1 MKPEAARSARSA
13 EPSAELS
20 AARAAAQARGQ
31 GGRNERRRNAQGIG
45 ASSWYGRLI
54 APAVSSPSAVLETLG
69 AAVVAIGILWL
80 FAPDNPLLL
89 GHGFPWVWLVPL
101 ILALRYGTLLGALAA
116 LVVLG
121 AWWVFYGQTAA
132 AGSFPRMYF
141 LGGLMLVL
149 IGGQFGD
156 IWGARLSR
164 ARTVNGY
171 LNDRLAA
178 LTKNHFLLRL
188 SHERLENDL
197 LAKPTTLRDTLTQ
210 LRNIALAAREHGS
223 GRSYDPNLPDVAQ
236 LPGAVPFLQW
246 TAQACQLEVAAM
258 VRVTGKPGANRI
270 DTEPVARVG
279 TPFDI
284 VADDP
289 LIRHCIDTHTLGHP
303 QAPELRTE
311 DSSRYVACAPVL
323 SGADE
328 LIGLVV
334 VHQMPFLSLSY
345 ENLQFLLVLLGYY
358 ADGVRHLT
366 VSSEILD
373 LVPDAPYE
381 FALDL
386 GRLAR
391 LHRDTGIDSSVVAL
405 IFNQDEASDALFESV
420 VRSRRALDVVW
431 QAGGKAR
438 RAIITLMPLS
448 GAGAVSAYLVRI
460 EDSLRAQFGVD
471 FENGHISVQTLHVT
485 GEHPGEALQRFL
497 TRCHLDA

>member
-1 MKPEAARSARSA
+1 MKTESAGSA
-13 EPSAELS
+13 QSAS
-20 AARAAAQARGQ
+20 ASASAGRVAPDAGGQ

-45 ASSWYGRLI
+45 ASTWYGRLI

-69 AAVVAIGILWL
+69 AVVAAIGIVWL
-80 FAPDNPLLL
+80 FVPDNPLLL
-89 GHGFPWVWLVPL
+89 GYGFPWMWLVPL

-121 AWWVFYGQTAA
+121 AWAVFYGQTAA

-149 IGGQFGD
+149 IGGQYGD

-210 LRNIALAAREHGS
+210 LRNIALAAREHGAA
-223 GRSYDPNLPDVAQ
+223 DNAPDVAQ

-258 VRVTGKPGANRI
+258 VRVTGNRI

-303 QAPELRTE
+303 QAPELRNVNNPE

-405 IFNQDEASDALFESV
+405 IFDKDETSDALFESV

-431 QAGGKAR
+431 QANGKNR

-471 FENGHISVQTLHVT
+471 FEGGRISVQTLHVT

-497 TRCHLDA
+497 SRCHLDA

>member
-1 MKPEAARSARSA
+1 MKTESAGSA
-13 EPSAELS
+13 QSASPSAS
-20 AARAAAQARGQ
+20 AGRVAPDAGGQ

-45 ASSWYGRLI
+45 ASTWYGRLI

-69 AAVVAIGILWL
+69 AVVAAIGIVWL
-80 FAPDNPLLL
+80 FVPDNPLLL
-89 GHGFPWVWLVPL
+89 GYGFPWMWLVPL

-121 AWWVFYGQTAA
+121 AWAVFYGQTAA
-132 AGSFPRMYF
+132 AGSFPRVYF

-149 IGGQFGD
+149 IGGQYGD

-210 LRNIALAAREHGS
+210 LRNIALAAREHGA
-223 GRSYDPNLPDVAQ
+223 GDNAPDVAQ
-236 LPGAVPFLQW
+236 LPGAEPFLQW

-258 VRVTGKPGANRI
+258 VRVTGNRI

-303 QAPELRTE
+303 QAPELRNVNNPE

-405 IFNQDEASDALFESV
+405 IFDKDETSDALFESV

-431 QAGGKAR
+431 QANGKNR

-471 FENGHISVQTLHVT
+471 FEGGRITVQTLHVT

-497 TRCHLDA
+497 SRCHLDA

>member
-1 MKPEAARSARSA
+1 MKTGSAGSA
-13 EPSAELS
+13 QSAG
-20 AARAAAQARGQ
+20 RAAADTRGQ
-31 GGRNERRRNAQGIG
+31 GGRTERRRNAQGIG
-45 ASSWYGRLI
+45 ASTWYGRLI

-69 AAVVAIGILWL
+69 AVVVAIGVVWL
-80 FAPDNPLLL
+80 FVPDNPLLL
-89 GHGFPWVWLVPL
+89 GHGFPWIWLVPL

-121 AWWVFYGQTAA
+121 AWAVFYGQTAA

-149 IGGQFGD
+149 IGGQYGD

-171 LNDRLAA
+171 LNDRLSA

-210 LRNIALAAREHGS
+210 LRNIALAAREHGT
-223 GRSYDPNLPDVAQ
+223 GDNAPDVAQ
-236 LPGAVPFLQW
+236 LPGAEPFLQW

-258 VRVTGKPGANRI
+258 VRVTGNRI

-303 QAPELRTE
+303 QAPELRNVNNPE
-311 DSSRYVACAPVL
+311 DGSRYVACAPVL

-334 VHQMPFLSLSY
+334 VQQMPFLSLSY

-405 IFNQDEASDALFESV
+405 IFDQDETSDALFESV

-431 QAGGKAR
+431 QASGKNR

-471 FENGHISVQTLHVT
+471 FEGGRISVQTLHVT

-497 TRCHLDA
+497 VRCHLEG

>member
-1 MKPEAARSARSA
+1 MKTESAGSA
-13 EPSAELS
+13 QSAG
-20 AARAAAQARGQ
+20 RAAADARGQ
-31 GGRNERRRNAQGIG
+31 GGRTERRRNAQGIG
-45 ASSWYGRLI
+45 ASTWYGRLI

-69 AAVVAIGILWL
+69 AVVVAIGVVWL
-80 FAPDNPLLL
+80 FSPDNPLLL
-89 GHGFPWVWLVPL
+89 GYGFPWIWLVPL

-121 AWWVFYGQTAA
+121 AWAVFYGQTAA

-149 IGGQFGD
+149 VGGQYGD

-210 LRNIALAAREHGS
+210 LRNIALAAREHGTAE
-223 GRSYDPNLPDVAQ
+223 NAPDVAQ
-236 LPGAVPFLQW
+236 LPGAEPFLQW

-258 VRVTGKPGANRI
+258 VRVTGNRI

-303 QAPELRTE
+303 QAPELRNVNNPE

-405 IFNQDEASDALFESV
+405 IFHQDEASDALFESV

-431 QAGGKAR
+431 QASGKNR

-471 FENGHISVQTLHVT
+471 FEGGHISVQTLHVT

-497 TRCHLDA
+497 ARCHLDA

>member
-1 MKPEAARSARSA
+1 MEADAVQADPSSKAKP
-13 EPSAELS
+13 
-20 AARAAAQARGQ
+20 AAAASDARQ
-31 GGRNERRRNAQGIG
+31 QDRRRNAQGIS
-45 ASSWYGRLI
+45 ASTWYGRLI
-54 APAVSSPSAVLETLG
+54 APTLTRRTPMVETLG
-69 AAVVAIGILWL
+69 ATIVSIGIVWL
-80 FAPDNPLLL
+80 FEPDNPLLL

-101 ILALRYGTLLGALAA
+101 ILALRYGTLLGAVAA
-116 LVVLG
+116 LVMVG
-121 AWWVFYGQTAA
+121 AWWVFYGQGA
-132 AGSFPRMYF
+132 FPRMYF
-141 LGGLMLVL
+141 LGGLMMMLV
-149 IGGQFGD
+149 GGQYGD

-164 ARTVNGY
+164 TRIVNGY

-210 LRNIALAAREHGS
+210 LRNLALAAREHAS
-223 GRSYDPNLPDVAQ
+223 GDDAPDVAQ
-236 LPGAVPFLQW
+236 LPGATQFLQW
-246 TAQACQLEVAAM
+246 AAQACQLEVAAM
-258 VRVTGKPGANRI
+258 VRVIGNRV
-270 DTEPVARVG
+270 DPAPVARVG
-279 TPFDI
+279 TPFEI

-303 QAPELRTE
+303 QAPELRHE
-311 DSSRYVACAPVL
+311 DGSRYVACAPIL

-328 LIGLVV
+328 LIGIVV
-334 VHQMPFLSLSY
+334 VQQMPFLSLSY

-391 LHRDTGIDSSVVAL
+391 LHRDTDIDSSVVAL
-405 IFNQDEASDALFESV
+405 IFGHDEASDALFEQV

-431 QAGGKAR
+431 QVRGSAR
-438 RAIITLMPLS
+438 RAIVTLMPLS

-471 FENGHISVQTLHVT
+471 FEAAHISVQTLHVT
-485 GEHPGEALQRFL
+485 GEHPGEALSRFL
-497 TRCHLDA
+497 ARCHLDG

>member
-1 MKPEAARSARSA
+1 
-13 EPSAELS
+13 
-20 AARAAAQARGQ
+20 
-31 GGRNERRRNAQGIG
+31 
-45 ASSWYGRLI
+45 
-54 APAVSSPSAVLETLG
+54 
-69 AAVVAIGILWL
+69 
-80 FAPDNPLLL
+80 
-89 GHGFPWVWLVPL
+89 
-101 ILALRYGTLLGALAA
+101 
-116 LVVLG
+116 
-121 AWWVFYGQTAA
+121 
-132 AGSFPRMYF
+132 MYF
-141 LGGLMLVL
+141 LGGLMMMLV
-149 IGGQFGD
+149 GGQYGD

-164 ARTVNGY
+164 ARIVNGY

-210 LRNIALAAREHGS
+210 LRNLALAAREHAS
-223 GRSYDPNLPDVAQ
+223 SDDAPDVAQ
-236 LPGAVPFLQW
+236 LPGATQFLQW
-246 TAQACQLEVAAM
+246 AAQACQLEVAAM
-258 VRVTGKPGANRI
+258 VRVTGNRV
-270 DTEPVARVG
+270 DPEPVARVG
-279 TPFDI
+279 TPFEI
-284 VADDP
+284 AADDP
-289 LIRHCIDTHTLGHP
+289 LIQHCIDTHTLGHP
-303 QAPELRTE
+303 QAPELRHE
-311 DSSRYVACAPVL
+311 DGSRYVACAPVL

-328 LIGLVV
+328 LIGIVV
-334 VHQMPFLSLSY
+334 VQQMPFLSLSY

-405 IFNQDEASDALFESV
+405 IFGHDEASDALFEQV

-431 QAGGKAR
+431 QVRGGAR
-438 RAIITLMPLS
+438 RAIVTLMPLS

-471 FENGHISVQTLHVT
+471 FEAAHISVQTLHVT
-485 GEHPGEALQRFL
+485 GEHPGEALARFIA
-497 TRCHLDA
+497 RCHLDG

>member
-1 MKPEAARSARSA
+1 MKTESAGSA
-13 EPSAELS
+13 QSAS
-20 AARAAAQARGQ
+20 ASASAGRVAPDAGGQ

-45 ASSWYGRLI
+45 ASTWYGRLI

-69 AAVVAIGILWL
+69 AVVAAIGIVWL
-80 FAPDNPLLL
+80 FVPDNPLLL
-89 GHGFPWVWLVPL
+89 GYGFPWMWLVPL

-121 AWWVFYGQTAA
+121 AWAVFYGQTAA

-149 IGGQFGD
+149 IGGQYGD

-210 LRNIALAAREHGS
+210 LRNIALAAREHGA
-223 GRSYDPNLPDVAQ
+223 GDNAPDVAQ
-236 LPGAVPFLQW
+236 LPGAEPFLQW

-258 VRVTGKPGANRI
+258 VRVTGNRI

-303 QAPELRTE
+303 QAPELRNVNNPE

-405 IFNQDEASDALFESV
+405 IFDKDETSDALFESV

-431 QAGGKAR
+431 QANGKNR

-471 FENGHISVQTLHVT
+471 FEGGRISVQTLHVT

-497 TRCHLDA
+497 SRCHLDA

>member
-1 MKPEAARSARSA
+1 MKPDAAGSARSA
-13 EPSAELS
+13 EPSADLS
-20 AARAAAQARGQ
+20 AARAAAQARG
-31 GGRNERRRNAQGIG
+31 RDRRRNAQGIG
-45 ASSWYGRLI
+45 ASTWYGRLI

-69 AAVVAIGILWL
+69 AVVVAIGILWL
-80 FAPDNPLLL
+80 FVPDNPLLL
-89 GHGFPWVWLVPL
+89 GYGFPWIWLIPL

-210 LRNIALAAREHGS
+210 LRNIALAAREHG
-223 GRSYDPNLPDVAQ
+223 GGTNQPDVAQ
-236 LPGAVPFLQW
+236 LPGAVAFLQW

-258 VRVTGKPGANRI
+258 VRVSGKQGANRI

-279 TPFDI
+279 APFDI

-289 LIRHCIDTHTLGHP
+289 LIQHCIDTHTLGHP

-328 LIGLVV
+328 LIGIVV
-334 VHQMPFLSLSY
+334 VQQMPFLSLSY

-405 IFNQDEASDALFESV
+405 IFDQDETSDALFESV

-431 QAGGKAR
+431 QASGKGR

-471 FENGHISVQTLHVT
+471 FEGGRVSVQTLHVT

>member
-1 MKPEAARSARSA
+1 MRANSNAP
-13 EPSAELS
+13 L
-20 AARAAAQARGQ
+20 ARAKIPACSAQ
-31 GGRNERRRNAQGIG
+31 
-45 ASSWYGRLI
+45 
-54 APAVSSPSAVLETLG
+54 P
-69 AAVVAIGILWL
+69 
-80 FAPDNPLLL
+80 
-89 GHGFPWVWLVPL
+89 
-101 ILALRYGTLLGALAA
+101 RY
-116 LVVLG
+116 
-121 AWWVFYGQTAA
+121 
-132 AGSFPRMYF
+132 S
-141 LGGLMLVL
+141 
-149 IGGQFGD
+149 
-156 IWGARLSR
+156 ARLSR

-210 LRNIALAAREHGS
+210 LRNLALAGREHAMG
-223 GRSYDPNLPDVAQ
+223 DNLPDVAQ
-236 LPGAVPFLQW
+236 LPGAMQFLQW

-258 VRVTGKPGANRI
+258 VRVTGNQV

-284 VADDP
+284 AADDP

-303 QAPELRTE
+303 QAPELRNVNNPE
-311 DSSRYVACAPVL
+311 ESSRYVACAPVL

-391 LHRDTGIDSSVVAL
+391 LHRDTGIDTSVVAL
-405 IFNQDEASDALFESV
+405 IFDLDEASDALFEHV

-431 QAGGKAR
+431 QARGKGR
-438 RAIITLMPLS
+438 RAIVTLMPLS

-471 FENGHISVQTLHVT
+471 FEGGHISVQTLHVT

-497 TRCHLDA
+497 SRCHLDA

>member
-1 MKPEAARSARSA
+1 MKADAAAPT
-13 EPSAELS
+13 PSAS
-20 AARAAAQARGQ
+20 RAAADARG
-31 GGRNERRRNAQGIG
+31 RDRRRNAQGIG
-45 ASSWYGRLI
+45 ASTWYGRLV

-69 AAVVAIGILWL
+69 AVVVAIGILWL
-80 FAPDNPLLL
+80 FVPDNPLLL
-89 GHGFPWVWLVPL
+89 GYGFPWIWLVPL

-132 AGSFPRMYF
+132 AGAFPRMYF

-210 LRNIALAAREHGS
+210 LRNIALAAREHG
-223 GRSYDPNLPDVAQ
+223 GGDNQPDVAQ
-236 LPGAVPFLQW
+236 LPGAEPFLQW

-258 VRVTGKPGANRI
+258 VRVTGNRV

-284 VADDP
+284 VAEDP
-289 LIRHCIDTHTLGHP
+289 LVRHCIDTHTLGHP
-303 QAPELRTE
+303 QAPELRHVNNPE

-334 VHQMPFLSLSY
+334 VQQMPFLSLSY

-405 IFNQDEASDALFESV
+405 IFDQGEASDALFESV

-431 QAGGKAR
+431 QASGKSR

-497 TRCHLDA
+497 TRCHLDG

>member
-1 MKPEAARSARSA
+1 MKTESAGSA
-13 EPSAELS
+13 QSAS
-20 AARAAAQARGQ
+20 ASASASAGRVAPDAGGQ

-45 ASSWYGRLI
+45 ASTWYGRLI

-69 AAVVAIGILWL
+69 AVVAAIGVVWL
-80 FAPDNPLLL
+80 FVPDNPLLL
-89 GHGFPWVWLVPL
+89 GYGFPWMWLVPL

-121 AWWVFYGQTAA
+121 AWAVFYGQTAA

-210 LRNIALAAREHGS
+210 LRNIALAAREHGAA
-223 GRSYDPNLPDVAQ
+223 DNAPDVAQ

-258 VRVTGKPGANRI
+258 VRVTGNRI

-303 QAPELRTE
+303 QAPELRNVNNPE

-405 IFNQDEASDALFESV
+405 IFDKDETSDALFESV

-431 QAGGKAR
+431 QANGKNR

-471 FENGHISVQTLHVT
+471 FEGGRISVQTLHVT

-497 TRCHLDA
+497 SRCHLDA

>member
-1 MKPEAARSARSA
+1 MGADAVHADPSSKGKP
-13 EPSAELS
+13 
-20 AARAAAQARGQ
+20 AAAASDARQ
-31 GGRNERRRNAQGIG
+31 QDRRRNAQGIG
-45 ASSWYGRLI
+45 ASTWYGRVI
-54 APAVSSPSAVLETLG
+54 APTITRRTPILETIG
-69 AAVVAIGILWL
+69 ATMVAIGIVWL
-80 FAPDNPLLL
+80 FEPGNPLLL
-89 GHGFPWVWLVPL
+89 GHGFPWIWLVPL
-101 ILALRYGTLLGALAA
+101 ILALRYGTLLGAVAA
-116 LVVLG
+116 LVVVG
-121 AWWVFYGQTAA
+121 AWWVFYGQ
-132 AGSFPRMYF
+132 GVFPRMYF
-141 LGGLMLVL
+141 LGGLMMMLV
-149 IGGQFGD
+149 GGQYGD

-164 ARTVNGY
+164 ARIVNGY

-210 LRNIALAAREHGS
+210 LRNLALAAREHAS
-223 GRSYDPNLPDVAQ
+223 SDDAPDVAQ
-236 LPGAVPFLQW
+236 LPGATQFLQW
-246 TAQACQLEVAAM
+246 AAQACQLEVAAM
-258 VRVTGKPGANRI
+258 VRVTGNRV
-270 DTEPVARVG
+270 DPEPVARVG
-279 TPFDI
+279 TPFEI
-284 VADDP
+284 AADDP
-289 LIRHCIDTHTLGHP
+289 LVQHCIDTHTLGHP
-303 QAPELRTE
+303 QAPELRHE
-311 DSSRYVACAPVL
+311 DGSRYVACAPVL

-328 LIGLVV
+328 LIGIVV
-334 VHQMPFLSLSY
+334 VQQMPFLSLSY

-405 IFNQDEASDALFESV
+405 IFGHDEASDALFEQV

-431 QAGGKAR
+431 QVRGSAR
-438 RAIITLMPLS
+438 RAIVTLMPLS

-471 FENGHISVQTLHVT
+471 FEAAHISVQTLHVT
-485 GEHPGEALQRFL
+485 GEHPGEALARFIA
-497 TRCHLDA
+497 RCHLDG

>member
-1 MKPEAARSARSA
+1 MGADTVQADPSSKAR
-13 EPSAELS
+13 P
-20 AARAAAQARGQ
+20 AAAASDARQ
-31 GGRNERRRNAQGIG
+31 RDRRRNAQGIG
-45 ASSWYGRLI
+45 ASTWYGRLV
-54 APAVSSPSAVLETLG
+54 APTLTRRTPILETIG
-69 AAVVAIGILWL
+69 ATMVAIGVVWL
-80 FAPDNPLLL
+80 FEPNNPLLL
-89 GHGFPWVWLVPL
+89 GYGFPWIWLVPL
-101 ILALRYGTLLGALAA
+101 ILALRYGTLLGAVAA
-116 LVVLG
+116 LVVVG
-121 AWWVFYGQTAA
+121 AWWVFYGQGT
-132 AGSFPRMYF
+132 FPRMYF
-141 LGGLMLVL
+141 LGGMMMMLV
-149 IGGQFGD
+149 GGQYGD

-164 ARTVNGY
+164 ARIVNGY

-210 LRNIALAAREHGS
+210 LRSLALAAREHAS
-223 GRSYDPNLPDVAQ
+223 GDDAPDVAQ
-236 LPGAVPFLQW
+236 LPGATQFLQW
-246 TAQACQLEVAAM
+246 AAQACQLEVAAM
-258 VRVTGKPGANRI
+258 VRVTGNRV
-270 DTEPVARVG
+270 DPEPVARVG
-279 TPFDI
+279 AQFEV

-303 QAPELRTE
+303 QAPELRQE
-311 DSSRYVACAPVL
+311 DGSRYVACAPIL

-328 LIGLVV
+328 LIGVV
-334 VHQMPFLSLSY
+334 VVQQMPFLSLSY

-405 IFNQDEASDALFESV
+405 IFGNDEASDALFEHV

-431 QAGGKAR
+431 QMRGSAG
-438 RAIITLMPLS
+438 RAIVTLMPLS

-471 FENGHISVQTLHVT
+471 FEAAQVNVQTLYVT
-485 GEHPGEALQRFL
+485 GEHPGEALARFIG
-497 TRCHLDA
+497 RCHLDG

>member
-1 MKPEAARSARSA
+1 MKPDAAGSARSA
-13 EPSAELS
+13 EPSADLS
-20 AARAAAQARGQ
+20 AARAAAQARG
-31 GGRNERRRNAQGIG
+31 RDRRRNAQGIG
-45 ASSWYGRLI
+45 ASTWYGRLI

-69 AAVVAIGILWL
+69 AVVVAIGILWL
-80 FAPDNPLLL
+80 FVPDNPLLL
-89 GHGFPWVWLVPL
+89 GYGFPWIWLIPL

-210 LRNIALAAREHGS
+210 LRNIALAAREHG
-223 GRSYDPNLPDVAQ
+223 GGTNQPDVAQ
-236 LPGAVPFLQW
+236 LPGAVAFLQW

-258 VRVTGKPGANRI
+258 VRVSGKQGANRI

-279 TPFDI
+279 APFDI

-289 LIRHCIDTHTLGHP
+289 LIQHCIDTHTLGHP

-328 LIGLVV
+328 LIGIVV
-334 VHQMPFLSLSY
+334 VQQMPFLSLSY

-405 IFNQDEASDALFESV
+405 IFDQDETSDALFESV

-431 QAGGKAR
+431 QASGKGH

-471 FENGHISVQTLHVT
+471 FEGGRVSVQTLHVT

>member
-1 MKPEAARSARSA
+1 MKPDAAGSARSA
-13 EPSAELS
+13 EPSADLS
-20 AARAAAQARGQ
+20 AARAAAQARG
-31 GGRNERRRNAQGIG
+31 RDRRRNAQGIG
-45 ASSWYGRLI
+45 ASTWYGRLI

-69 AAVVAIGILWL
+69 AVVVAIGILWL
-80 FAPDNPLLL
+80 FVPDNPLLL
-89 GHGFPWVWLVPL
+89 GYGFPWIWLIPL

-210 LRNIALAAREHGS
+210 LRNIALAAREHG
-223 GRSYDPNLPDVAQ
+223 GGTNQPDVAQ
-236 LPGAVPFLQW
+236 LPGAVAFLQW

-258 VRVTGKPGANRI
+258 VRVSGKHGANRI

-279 TPFDI
+279 APFDI

-289 LIRHCIDTHTLGHP
+289 LIQHCIDTHTLGHP

-328 LIGLVV
+328 LIGIVV
-334 VHQMPFLSLSY
+334 VQQMPFLSLSY

-405 IFNQDEASDALFESV
+405 IFDQDETSDALFESV

-431 QAGGKAR
+431 QASGKGR

-471 FENGHISVQTLHVT
+471 FEGGRVSVQTLHVT

>member
-1 MKPEAARSARSA
+1 MKTGSAGSA
-13 EPSAELS
+13 QSAG
-20 AARAAAQARGQ
+20 RAAADTRGQ
-31 GGRNERRRNAQGIG
+31 GERTERRRNAQGIG
-45 ASSWYGRLI
+45 ASTWYGRLI

-69 AAVVAIGILWL
+69 AVVVAIGVVWL
-80 FAPDNPLLL
+80 FVPDNPLLL
-89 GHGFPWVWLVPL
+89 GHGFPWIWLVPL

-121 AWWVFYGQTAA
+121 AWAVFYGQTAA

-149 IGGQFGD
+149 IGGQYGD

-171 LNDRLAA
+171 LNDRLSA

-210 LRNIALAAREHGS
+210 LRNIALAAREHGT
-223 GRSYDPNLPDVAQ
+223 GDNAPDVAQ
-236 LPGAVPFLQW
+236 LPGAEPFLQW

-258 VRVTGKPGANRI
+258 LRVTGNRI

-303 QAPELRTE
+303 QAPELRNVNNPE
-311 DSSRYVACAPVL
+311 DGSRYVACAPVL

-334 VHQMPFLSLSY
+334 VQQMPFLSLSY

-405 IFNQDEASDALFESV
+405 IFDQDETSDALFESV

-431 QAGGKAR
+431 QASGKNR

-471 FENGHISVQTLHVT
+471 FEGGRISVQTLHVT

-497 TRCHLDA
+497 ARCHLEG

>member
-1 MKPEAARSARSA
+1 MKTEAAQRTQEGAQT
-13 EPSAELS
+13 
-20 AARAAAQARGQ
+20 AAAEARG
-31 GGRNERRRNAQGIG
+31 RDRRRNAQGIG

-54 APAVSSPSAVLETLG
+54 APAVSSPTAVLETLG
-69 AAVVAIGILWL
+69 ATIVAIGIVWL
-80 FAPDNPLLL
+80 FVPDNPLLL
-89 GHGFPWVWLVPL
+89 GYGFPWIGLVPL
-101 ILALRYGTLLGALAA
+101 ILALRYGTLLGAAAA

-121 AWWVFYGQTAA
+121 AWWLFYGQGAA
-132 AGSFPRMYF
+132 AVAFPRMYF

-149 IGGQFGD
+149 VGGQFGD

-210 LRNIALAAREHGS
+210 LRNLALAAREHGD
-223 GRSYDPNLPDVAQ
+223 GTNQPDVAQ
-236 LPGAVPFLQW
+236 LPGAVQFLQW

-258 VRVTGKPGANRI
+258 VRVTRNQV

-303 QAPELRTE
+303 QAPELRHE

-328 LIGLVV
+328 LIGIVV
-334 VHQMPFLSLSY
+334 VQQMPFLSLSY

-373 LVPDAPYE
+373 LVPDAPYD

-405 IFNQDEASDALFESV
+405 IFDQDEASDALFEQV

-431 QAGGKAR
+431 QARGKAR
-438 RAIITLMPLS
+438 RAIVTLMPLS

-471 FENGHISVQTLHVT
+471 FEQSHIGVQTLHVT
-485 GEHPGEALQRFL
+485 GEHPGEALVRFIA
-497 TRCHLDA
+497 RCHLDG

>member
-1 MKPEAARSARSA
+1 MKTGSAGTAQSA
-13 EPSAELS
+13 G
-20 AARAAAQARGQ
+20 RAAADTRGQ
-31 GGRNERRRNAQGIG
+31 GGRTERRRNAQGIG
-45 ASSWYGRLI
+45 ASTWYGRLI

-69 AAVVAIGILWL
+69 AVVVAIGVVWL
-80 FAPDNPLLL
+80 FVPDNPLLL
-89 GHGFPWVWLVPL
+89 GHGFPWIWLVPL

-121 AWWVFYGQTAA
+121 AWAVFYGQTAA

-149 IGGQFGD
+149 IGGQYGD

-171 LNDRLAA
+171 LNDRLSA

-210 LRNIALAAREHGS
+210 LRNIALAAREHGT
-223 GRSYDPNLPDVAQ
+223 GDNAPDVAQ
-236 LPGAVPFLQW
+236 LPGAEPFLQW

-258 VRVTGKPGANRI
+258 VRVTGNRI

-303 QAPELRTE
+303 QAPELRNVNNPG
-311 DSSRYVACAPVL
+311 DGSRYVACAPVL

-334 VHQMPFLSLSY
+334 VQQMPFLSLSY

-405 IFNQDEASDALFESV
+405 IFDQDETSDALFESV

-431 QAGGKAR
+431 QASGKNR

-471 FENGHISVQTLHVT
+471 FEGGRISVQTLHVT

-497 TRCHLDA
+497 VRCHLEG

>member
-1 MKPEAARSARSA
+1 
-13 EPSAELS
+13 
-20 AARAAAQARGQ
+20 
-31 GGRNERRRNAQGIG
+31 
-45 ASSWYGRLI
+45 
-54 APAVSSPSAVLETLG
+54 
-69 AAVVAIGILWL
+69 
-80 FAPDNPLLL
+80 
-89 GHGFPWVWLVPL
+89 
-101 ILALRYGTLLGALAA
+101 
-116 LVVLG
+116 
-121 AWWVFYGQTAA
+121 
-132 AGSFPRMYF
+132 MYF

-197 LAKPTTLRDTLTQ
+197 LAKPTTLRDTLTH
-210 LRNIALAAREHGS
+210 LRNIALAAREHGD
-223 GRSYDPNLPDVAQ
+223 GTPQADVAQ
-236 LPGAVPFLQW
+236 LPGAVAFLQW

-258 VRVTGKPGANRI
+258 VRVTGNRI
-270 DTEPVARVG
+270 DAEPVARVG
-279 TPFDI
+279 APFEI

-289 LIRHCIDTHTLGHP
+289 LIRHCIETHTLAHP
-303 QAPELRTE
+303 QAPELRHE
-311 DSSRYVACAPVL
+311 GSSRYVACAPVL

-328 LIGLVV
+328 LIGVV
-334 VHQMPFLSLSY
+334 VVEQMPFLSLSY
-345 ENLQFLLVLLGYY
+345 ENLQFLMVLLGYY

-405 IFNQDEASDALFESV
+405 IFDQDEASDALFESV

-431 QAGGKAR
+431 QASGKAR

-471 FENGHISVQTLHVT
+471 FEGAHVSVQTLHVT

-497 TRCHLDA
+497 TRCHLDG

>member
-1 MKPEAARSARSA
+1 MKADAAESTQSG
-13 EPSAELS
+13 
-20 AARAAAQARGQ
+20 ARAAAEARG
-31 GGRNERRRNAQGIG
+31 RDRRRNAQGIG
-45 ASSWYGRLI
+45 ASTWYGRLI
-54 APAVSSPSAVLETLG
+54 APAVFSPSAVLETLG

-80 FAPDNPLLL
+80 FLPDNPLLL
-89 GHGFPWVWLVPL
+89 GYGFPWIWLVPL

-132 AGSFPRMYF
+132 ASTFPRMYF

-210 LRNIALAAREHGS
+210 LRNIALAAREHGT
-223 GRSYDPNLPDVAQ
+223 GRSYDPNQPDVAQ
-236 LPGAVPFLQW
+236 LPGAEPFLQW

-258 VRVTGKPGANRI
+258 VRVTANRI

-366 VSSEILD
+366 GSSEILD

-405 IFNQDEASDALFESV
+405 IFDQDEASDALFESV

-431 QAGGKAR
+431 QASGKGR
-438 RAIITLMPLS
+438 RAIVTLMPLS

-471 FENGHISVQTLHVT
+471 FEGGRISVQTLHVT

>member
-1 MKPEAARSARSA
+1 MKTEATDATQ
-13 EPSAELS
+13 PT
-20 AARAAAQARGQ
+20 ARAATEARG
-31 GGRNERRRNAQGIG
+31 RDRRRNAQGIG
-45 ASSWYGRLI
+45 ASTWYGRML
-54 APAVSSPSAVLETLG
+54 APAVSSPTAVLETLG
-69 AAVVAIGILWL
+69 ATVVAIGVVWI
-80 FAPDNPLLL
+80 FSPDNPLLL
-89 GHGFPWVWLVPL
+89 GYGFPWIWLVPL
-101 ILALRYGTLLGALAA
+101 ILGLRYGTLLGALAA

-121 AWWVFYGQTAA
+121 AWGVFYGQADA
-132 AGSFPRMYF
+132 AGGFPRMYF

-149 IGGQFGD
+149 VGGQFGD

-210 LRNIALAAREHGS
+210 LRNIALAAREHGDS
-223 GRSYDPNLPDVAQ
+223 TDQPDVAQ

-258 VRVTGKPGANRI
+258 VRVTGSRV

-279 TPFDI
+279 APFDI

-289 LIRHCIDTHTLGHP
+289 LIRHCLETHTLGHP
-303 QAPELRTE
+303 QAPELRSE
-311 DSSRYVACAPVL
+311 DASRYVVCAPLL

-328 LIGLVV
+328 LIGIVV
-334 VHQMPFLSLSY
+334 VQQMPFLSLSY

-405 IFNQDEASDALFESV
+405 IFDQDEGSDALFESV
-420 VRSRRALDVVW
+420 LRSRRALDVVW
-431 QAGGKAR
+431 QARGKAR
-438 RAIITLMPLS
+438 RAIVTLMPLS

-471 FENGHISVQTLHVT
+471 FEQAHISMQTLHVT
-485 GEHPGEALQRFL
+485 GEHPGEALVRFL
-497 TRCHLDA
+497 TRCHLDG

>member
-1 MKPEAARSARSA
+1 MKTESAGSA
-13 EPSAELS
+13 QSAS
-20 AARAAAQARGQ
+20 ASASASAGRVAPDAGGQ

-45 ASSWYGRLI
+45 ASTWYGRLI

-69 AAVVAIGILWL
+69 AVVAAIGIVWL
-80 FAPDNPLLL
+80 FVPDNPLLL
-89 GHGFPWVWLVPL
+89 GYGFPWMWLVPL

-121 AWWVFYGQTAA
+121 AWAVFYGQTAA

-149 IGGQFGD
+149 IGGQYGD

-210 LRNIALAAREHGS
+210 LRNIALAAREHGA
-223 GRSYDPNLPDVAQ
+223 GDNAPDVAQ
-236 LPGAVPFLQW
+236 LPGAEPFLQW

-258 VRVTGKPGANRI
+258 VRVTGNRI

-303 QAPELRTE
+303 QAPELRNVNNPE

-328 LIGLVV
+328 LIGLLV

-405 IFNQDEASDALFESV
+405 IFDKDETSDALFESV

-431 QAGGKAR
+431 QANGKNR

-471 FENGHISVQTLHVT
+471 FEGGRISVQTLHVT

-497 TRCHLDA
+497 SRCHLDA

>member
-1 MKPEAARSARSA
+1 MKTESAGSA
-13 EPSAELS
+13 QSAS
-20 AARAAAQARGQ
+20 ASASAGRVATDAGGQ

-45 ASSWYGRLI
+45 ASTWYGRLI

-69 AAVVAIGILWL
+69 AVVAAIGLVWL
-80 FAPDNPLLL
+80 FVPDNPLLL
-89 GHGFPWVWLVPL
+89 GYGFPWMWLVPL

-121 AWWVFYGQTAA
+121 AWAVFYGQTAA

-149 IGGQFGD
+149 IGGQYGD

-210 LRNIALAAREHGS
+210 LRNIALAAREHGT
-223 GRSYDPNLPDVAQ
+223 GDNAPDVAQ

-258 VRVTGKPGANRI
+258 VRVTGNRI

-303 QAPELRTE
+303 QAPELRNVNNPE

-405 IFNQDEASDALFESV
+405 IFDKDETSDALFESV

-431 QAGGKAR
+431 QANGKNR

-471 FENGHISVQTLHVT
+471 FEGGRISVQTLHVT

-497 TRCHLDA
+497 SRCHLDA

>member
-1 MKPEAARSARSA
+1 MKTEAADATQPVS
-13 EPSAELS
+13 
-20 AARAAAQARGQ
+20 RAATEARG
-31 GGRNERRRNAQGIG
+31 RDRRRNAQGIG
-45 ASSWYGRLI
+45 ASTWYGRML
-54 APAVSSPSAVLETLG
+54 APAVSSPTAVLETLG
-69 AAVVAIGILWL
+69 ATVVAIGIVWL

-89 GHGFPWVWLVPL
+89 GYGFPWIWLVPL

-121 AWWVFYGQTAA
+121 AWGVFYGQAVA
-132 AGSFPRMYF
+132 AGGFPRMYF

-149 IGGQFGD
+149 VGGQFGD

-210 LRNIALAAREHGS
+210 LRNIALAAREHG
-223 GRSYDPNLPDVAQ
+223 GGTDQPDVAQ

-258 VRVTGKPGANRI
+258 VRVTGNHV

-279 TPFDI
+279 VPFDI

-303 QAPELRTE
+303 QAPELRSE
-311 DSSRYVACAPVL
+311 EASRYVACAPML

-328 LIGLVV
+328 LIGIVV
-334 VHQMPFLSLSY
+334 VQQMPFLSLSY

-358 ADGVRHLT
+358 ADGVRHLS
-366 VSSEILD
+366 VSAEILD

-405 IFNQDEASDALFESV
+405 IFDQDEGSDALFESV
-420 VRSRRALDVVW
+420 LRSRRALDVVW
-431 QAGGKAR
+431 QARGKAR
-438 RAIITLMPLS
+438 RAIVTLMPLS

-471 FENGHISVQTLHVT
+471 FEQAHISMQTLHVT
-485 GEHPGEALQRFL
+485 GEHPGEALVRFL
-497 TRCHLDA
+497 ARCHLDG

>member
-1 MKPEAARSARSA
+1 MKTEAAQRTQEGAQT
-13 EPSAELS
+13 
-20 AARAAAQARGQ
+20 AAAEARG
-31 GGRNERRRNAQGIG
+31 RDRRRNAQGIG

-54 APAVSSPSAVLETLG
+54 APAVSSPTAVLETLG
-69 AAVVAIGILWL
+69 ATIVAIGIVWL
-80 FAPDNPLLL
+80 FVPDNPLLL
-89 GHGFPWVWLVPL
+89 GYGFPWIWLVPL
-101 ILALRYGTLLGALAA
+101 ILALRYGTLLGAAAA

-121 AWWVFYGQTAA
+121 AWWLFYGQGAA
-132 AGSFPRMYF
+132 AVAFPRMYF

-149 IGGQFGD
+149 VGGQFGD

-197 LAKPTTLRDTLTQ
+197 
-210 LRNIALAAREHGS
+210 
-223 GRSYDPNLPDVAQ
+223 
-236 LPGAVPFLQW
+236 
-246 TAQACQLEVAAM
+246 QACQLEVAAM
-258 VRVTGKPGANRI
+258 VRVTRNQV

-303 QAPELRTE
+303 QAPELRHE

-328 LIGLVV
+328 LIGIVV
-334 VHQMPFLSLSY
+334 VQQMPFLSLSY

-373 LVPDAPYE
+373 LVPDAPYD

-405 IFNQDEASDALFESV
+405 IFDQDEASDALFEQV

-431 QAGGKAR
+431 QARGKAR
-438 RAIITLMPLS
+438 RAIVTLMPLS

-471 FENGHISVQTLHVT
+471 FEQSHIGVQTLHVT
-485 GEHPGEALQRFL
+485 GEHPGEALVRFIA
-497 TRCHLDA
+497 RCHLDG

>member
-1 MKPEAARSARSA
+1 MKTEAAQNAHSAGH
-13 EPSAELS
+13 P
-20 AARAAAQARGQ
+20 AATEARGQ
-31 GGRNERRRNAQGIG
+31 DRRRERRRNAQGIG

-69 AAVVAIGILWL
+69 TMVVTIGVVWL
-80 FAPDNPLLL
+80 FVPDNPLLL
-89 GHGFPWVWLVPL
+89 GHSFPWIWLVPL
-101 ILALRYGTLLGALAA
+101 ILALRYGTLLGALSA

-121 AWWVFYGQTAA
+121 AWWLFYGQAA
-132 AGSFPRMYF
+132 PGGFPRMVF

-149 IGGQFGD
+149 VGGQFGD

-197 LAKPTTLRDTLTQ
+197 LAKPTTLRDALTQ
-210 LRNIALAAREHGS
+210 LRNIALAAREHGT
-223 GRSYDPNLPDVAQ
+223 GDNQPDVAQ
-236 LPGAVPFLQW
+236 LPGAAQFLQW

-258 VRVTGKPGANRI
+258 VRVTGNRV

-279 TPFDI
+279 APFEI

-289 LIRHCIDTHTLGHP
+289 LIRHCIETHTLGHP
-303 QAPELRTE
+303 QAPELRDDGKAE
-311 DSSRYVACAPVL
+311 DDSRYVACAPVL

-328 LIGLVV
+328 LIGIVV
-334 VHQMPFLSLSY
+334 VQQMPFMSLSY

-358 ADGVRHLT
+358 ADGVRHLS

-405 IFNQDEASDALFESV
+405 IFDQDEGSDALFESV
-420 VRSRRALDVVW
+420 LRSRRALDVVW
-431 QAGGKAR
+431 QASGRAR
-438 RAIITLMPLS
+438 RAIVTLMPLS

-471 FENGHISVQTLHVT
+471 FETAHITAQTLHVT
-485 GEHPGEALQRFL
+485 GEHPGEALVRFL
-497 TRCHLDA
+497 ARCHLDG

>member
-1 MKPEAARSARSA
+1 MEADSVQADPSPKAR
-13 EPSAELS
+13 P
-20 AARAAAQARGQ
+20 AAAASDARQ
-31 GGRNERRRNAQGIG
+31 RDRRRNAQGIG
-45 ASSWYGRLI
+45 ASTWYGRLI
-54 APAVSSPSAVLETLG
+54 APTITRRTPILETLG
-69 AAVVAIGILWL
+69 ATIVSIGIVWL
-80 FAPDNPLLL
+80 FEPHNPLLL
-89 GHGFPWVWLVPL
+89 GHGFPWIWLVPL
-101 ILALRYGTLLGALAA
+101 ILALRYGTLLGAVAA
-116 LVVLG
+116 LVVVA
-121 AWWVFYGQTAA
+121 AWWVFYGEGT
-132 AGSFPRMYF
+132 FPRMYF
-141 LGGLMLVL
+141 LGGLMMMLV
-149 IGGQFGD
+149 GGQYGD

-164 ARTVNGY
+164 ARIVNGY

-210 LRNIALAAREHGS
+210 LRNLALAAREHAS
-223 GRSYDPNLPDVAQ
+223 GDDAPDVAQ
-236 LPGAVPFLQW
+236 LPGATQFLQW
-246 TAQACQLEVAAM
+246 AAQACQLEVAAM
-258 VRVTGKPGANRI
+258 VRVIGGRVDP
-270 DTEPVARVG
+270 EPVARVG
-279 TPFDI
+279 TPFEI

-303 QAPELRTE
+303 QAPELRHE
-311 DSSRYVACAPVL
+311 DGSRYVACAPIL

-328 LIGLVV
+328 LIGIVV
-334 VHQMPFLSLSY
+334 VQQMPFLSLSY

-405 IFNQDEASDALFESV
+405 IFGHDETSDALFEQV

-431 QAGGKAR
+431 QVRGSAR
-438 RAIITLMPLS
+438 RAVVTLMPLS

-460 EDSLRAQFGVD
+460 EDGLRAQFGVD
-471 FENGHISVQTLHVT
+471 FEAARISVQTLHVT
-485 GEHPGEALQRFL
+485 GEHPGEALSRFL
-497 TRCHLDA
+497 ARCHLDG

>member
-1 MKPEAARSARSA
+1 MKTGQADSTQSG
-13 EPSAELS
+13 
-20 AARAAAQARGQ
+20 ARAAAPPRGQ

-45 ASSWYGRLI
+45 ASTWYGRLI
-54 APAVSSPSAVLETLG
+54 APAVFSPSAVLETLG
-69 AAVVAIGILWL
+69 AVVVAIGILWL
-80 FAPDNPLLL
+80 FVPDNPLLL
-89 GHGFPWVWLVPL
+89 GYGFPWVWLVPL

-121 AWWVFYGQTAA
+121 AWGVFYGQAA
-132 AGSFPRMYF
+132 ASTFPRMYF

-210 LRNIALAAREHGS
+210 LRNIALAAREHG
-223 GRSYDPNLPDVAQ
+223 GGTDQPDVAQ
-236 LPGAVPFLQW
+236 LPGAEPFLQW

-258 VRVTGKPGANRI
+258 VRVTAKRI

-334 VHQMPFLSLSY
+334 VNQMPFLSLSY

-405 IFNQDEASDALFESV
+405 IFDRDETSDAPFESV

-431 QAGGKAR
+431 QASGKGR

-471 FENGHISVQTLHVT
+471 FEGARISVQTLHVT
-485 GEHPGEALQRFL
+485 GEHPGEALERFL